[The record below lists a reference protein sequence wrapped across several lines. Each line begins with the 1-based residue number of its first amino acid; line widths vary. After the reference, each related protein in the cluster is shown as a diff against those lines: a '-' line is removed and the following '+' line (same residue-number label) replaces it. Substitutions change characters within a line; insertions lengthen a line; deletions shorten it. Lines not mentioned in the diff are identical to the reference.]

1 MANPFITTAAPTT
14 VVDPDSQAL
23 QKSRQYAAMLLQQNN
38 QPQGKMV
45 GGHFVPPSWTQQL
58 NSALNPILGGY
69 MMNKADEAQLAL
81 QEKQRQE
88 TAQGLMEYNRL
99 RYGQQGTADV
109 VPQGQTLR
117 DDDGNLTY
125 GSQVG
130 TPNVEAN
137 PAAAYAY
144 ALRSK
149 SPTVY
154 NMAMEMLKP
163 QKLGE
168 GERIVTYN
176 PNTGKEE
183 VVMQG
188 GEKYHAPVQTDMG
201 DRIRLEYANGKVEFV
216 PKNLSSKD
224 IMQGRFEGWY
234 TGGGMPN
241 VNNFGGSATGGANTV
256 QVPKGDEKYL
266 PKDIPQYVYDSS
278 ITPKAN
284 MENAAKFS
292 VENQNN
298 VKNAKNS
305 FGVIKEAAN
314 ILNSNAPSS
323 GRGENIITGAREF
336 FGGGGETSKAD
347 AQLKILGTK
356 LTMQQP
362 RFEGPQ
368 SDKDTAMYQA
378 AAGDIGNPNIPIAT
392 RVASLKTMIDL
403 SKKYYPNGDWDS
415 VDLSGPVI
423 KKNFLGGTVGLG
435 ARPLTAEEKKS
446 EQTGQWRVK

>member
-1 MANPFITTAAPTT
+1 MANPFITTADPMQQTM
-14 VVDPDSQAL
+14 VDPEAQAL
-23 QKSRQYAAMLLQQNN
+23 QRQKQFAAMLMQNSQ
-38 QPQGKMV
+38 QPQGQMI
-45 GGHFVPPSWTQQL
+45 GGHYVAPAWTQQL
-58 NSALNPILGGY
+58 NAALNPILGAY
-69 MMNKADEAQLAL
+69 MMNRADTEQEKLAEKLRLQNAQEAQDIISTMAGKKGQEVYGAGEQGPTKEVVGAVQANPQLAL
-81 QEKQRQE
+81 AK
-88 TAQGLMEYNRL
+88 ALASK
-99 RYGQQGTADV
+99 GTAGKLLLPSIMEQV
-109 VPQGQTLR
+109 VPKDFDLNEGQIR
-117 DDDGNLTY
+117 Y
-125 GSQVG
+125 RK
-130 TPNVEAN
+130 N
-137 PAAAYAY
+137 PD
-144 ALRSK
+144 
-149 SPTVY
+149 
-154 NMAMEMLKP
+154 
-163 QKLGE
+163 
-168 GERIVTYN
+168 
-176 PNTGKEE
+176 TGAIE
-183 VVMQG
+183 VVAKG
-188 GEKYHAPVQTDMG
+188 GEKYHPPVQTDMG

-266 PKDIPQYVYDSS
+266 PKDIPQYVYDPS

-403 SKKYYPNGDWDS
+403 AKKYYPNGDWDS

-435 ARPLTAEEKKS
+435 ARPLTTEEKKS
-446 EQTGQWRVK
+446 EQTGGWRVK